1 MTWILISN
9 CYLSQGALFHYL
21 CKNITVTRDAHGK
34 TWISDP
40 RPGAPRLKHGDWT
53 WIRSGYFLRWAMDS
67 DREPEVRLIRFG
79 ASISLKERLQQI
91 PSSSIS
97 NSVVLDPYSLLAI
110 ILEELSLQMD
120 STVWDVLDDFRHN
133 ELVFWT
139 PTLVHLDCADIGR
152 TP

>member
-1 MTWILISN
+1 
-9 CYLSQGALFHYL
+9 
-21 CKNITVTRDAHGK
+21 
-34 TWISDP
+34 
-40 RPGAPRLKHGDWT
+40 
-53 WIRSGYFLRWAMDS
+53 MDS